1 MAESTNKNREI
12 LNAYQQANAAALNQ
26 QYERMAGA
34 KSKTKATYLEAL
46 KSMVD
51 KEIKQK
57 ADIRT
62 LAAYSNMFPQYGFNR
77 NMMAVSQMPTFFNTG
92 NVPGLSP
99 EDAKEFQEWY
109 DQKNKTKTSSTTTGK
124 YGKELKKHFKNGNIV
139 KSFKG

>member
-1 MAESTNKNREI
+1 
-12 LNAYQQANAAALNQ
+12 
-26 QYERMAGA
+26 
-34 KSKTKATYLEAL
+34 
-46 KSMVD
+46 
-51 KEIKQK
+51 
-57 ADIRT
+57 
-62 LAAYSNMFPQYGFNR
+62 
-77 NMMAVSQMPTFFNTG
+77 MMAFSQMPTFFNTG